1 MKQGQYKDSKEI
13 LHNSLKIFD
22 QVIGEESLESA
33 AVLQVLGGVYSY
45 GKEYEKAS
53 RDGV

>member
-1 MKQGQYKDSKEI
+1 MKQGHIKIQRI

-33 AVLQVLGGVYSY
+33 AVLQE
-45 GKEYEKAS
+45 EYTAMVK
-53 RDGV
+53 

>member
-45 GKEYEKAS
+45 GE
-53 RDGV
+53 RV